1 MLGWS
6 KKLQREKEEAEEE
19 RKEGGDGVLTSMM

>member
-6 KKLQREKEEAEEE
+6 KKLQREKEAEEE
-19 RKEGGDGVLTSMM
+19 RKEGRDGVLTSMM